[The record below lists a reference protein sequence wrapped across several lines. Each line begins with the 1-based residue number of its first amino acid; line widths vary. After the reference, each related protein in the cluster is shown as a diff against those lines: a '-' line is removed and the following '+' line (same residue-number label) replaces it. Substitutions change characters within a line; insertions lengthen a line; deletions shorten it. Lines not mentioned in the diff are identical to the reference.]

1 MRVGIHFGFTFLSF
15 RAKSRNLLLFPETFR
30 DVSTPLDMTKQR
42 AFQRAVLGW
51 YRERG
56 RDLPWRRTR
65 DPYAVLVSEFMLQ
78 QTQVGTVLPHYK
90 DWLQRFPNFAA
101 LARASEA
108 EVLHAWQ
115 GLGYYNRARNLHATA
130 KIVATRHCEHFP
142 RSIDQLQQ
150 LPGVGKYTAHAIA
163 TFAFDQPVAII
174 EANTSRLL
182 SRLLDLRIPIDSTA
196 GRNALW
202 NSASAL
208 TPKKAPAAY
217 NSALLDLGALVCL
230 PRQPKCGICPVKRF
244 CRAKNPKSLPIKRP
258 RPRTKQLVEKH
269 AFVVEHDKVLLE
281 KSPARWRGMWILPP
295 VKLDGFKPS
304 SLPHPIYTA
313 VFPFTNHRVALKVF
327 RQRLRQT
334 DNGKCWFPFRKLD
347 SIPIPSPHR
356 RAIDALL
363 GLNVSS
369 VHAQR

>member
-1 MRVGIHFGFTFLSF
+1 
-15 RAKSRNLLLFPETFR
+15 
-30 DVSTPLDMTKQR
+30 
-42 AFQRAVLGW
+42 
-51 YRERG
+51 
-56 RDLPWRRTR
+56 
-65 DPYAVLVSEFMLQ
+65 MLQ
-78 QTQVGTVLPHYK
+78 QTQVGTVLPYYK
-90 DWLQRFPNFAA
+90 DWLRRFPNFAA

-108 EVLHAWQ
+108 EALHAWQ

-130 KIVATRHCEHFP
+130 KIVATRLCGHFP
-142 RSIDQLQQ
+142 KSIDQLQQ

-202 NSASAL
+202 NAASAL

-230 PRQPKCGICPVKRF
+230 PRQPKCGVCPVKKF
-244 CRAKNPKSLPIKRP
+244 CRAKNPKWLPIKRP
-258 RPRTKQLVEKH
+258 RPGTKQLVEKH
-269 AFVVEHDKVLLE
+269 AFVVEHDKLLLE
-281 KSPARWRGMWILPP
+281 KSPGRWRGMWILPP
-295 VKLDGFKPS
+295 VKLDGLKPS
-304 SLPHPIYTA
+304 SLPLPIYAA

-327 RQRLRQT
+327 RQRLRKI